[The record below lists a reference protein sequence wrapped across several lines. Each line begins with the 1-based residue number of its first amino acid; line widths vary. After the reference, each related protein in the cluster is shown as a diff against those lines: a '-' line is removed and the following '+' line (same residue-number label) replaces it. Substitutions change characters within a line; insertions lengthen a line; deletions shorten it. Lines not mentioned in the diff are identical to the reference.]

1 MIGKRSRLTIFVAAV
16 ILLPALI
23 SHLVPARRDFDP
35 KPIARLRHRQP
46 EVVLIGDS
54 VLGGAINS
62 SLFASKTGMRDV
74 ELLWNGGAASAAW
87 YLLLKNYVVASGIH
101 PRLVCIFFRERM
113 LTDATFRT
121 TPTYRRFLGVDPARE
136 GAGLS
141 GHPARVTRRKR
152 KARLAASST
161 GSTR

>member
-1 MIGKRSRLTIFVAAV
+1 
-16 ILLPALI
+16 
-23 SHLVPARRDFDP
+23 
-35 KPIARLRHRQP
+35 
-46 EVVLIGDS
+46 
-54 VLGGAINS
+54 
-62 SLFASKTGMRDV
+62 MRDV

-141 GHPARVTRRKR
+141 VHPPATTSRK
-152 KARLAASST
+152 KKTSLAASST
-161 GSTR
+161 GFTR